1 MLKGNDLKIFISLI
15 IIFTVFG
22 TFSFDAKFDG
32 YSDLITFLSI
42 IIGFTI
48 TSLSILFNSPLKK
61 AMYDRLNPEY
71 LTELHRLGAYYK
83 FSLCFEV
90 ISIFI
95 LFIFPDVSTTI
106 NFKNIAV
113 HVGKFLLVL
122 PIVGGSIYCF
132 MKVVNDLLKIFVYP
146 TNEKAQ

>member
-1 MLKGNDLKIFISLI
+1 MLKGNDLKIFIVLLI
-15 IIFTVFG
+15 ISTIFG
-22 TFSFDAKFDG
+22 TYSFDAKFNG

-61 AMYDRLNPEY
+61 AMYDRKNPEY

-90 ISIFI
+90 LSIFM
-95 LFIFPDVSTTI
+95 LFIVPDVSTKI
-106 NFKNIAV
+106 NLKYISV
-113 HVGKFLLVL
+113 YIGKFLLVL

-146 TNEKAQ
+146 TNEK

>member
-1 MLKGNDLKIFISLI
+1 MLKGNDIKAFAVFLI
-15 IIFTVFG
+15 VSAIFG
-22 TFSFDAKFDG
+22 TYIFDEKFNG

-61 AMYDRLNPEY
+61 AMYDRRNDVY

-83 FSLCFEV
+83 FSLYFEV
-90 ISIFI
+90 LSIFT
-95 LFIFPDVSTTI
+95 LFIIPDISTKIDLKLFSITI
-106 NFKNIAV
+106 
-113 HVGKFLLVL
+113 GKFSLVL
-122 PIVGGSIYCF
+122 PIVVGSIYCF

-146 TNEKAQ
+146 TNDKS

>member
-1 MLKGNDLKIFISLI
+1 MLKGNDIRAFVVVI
-15 IIFTVFG
+15 IVSGILG
-22 TFSFDAKFDG
+22 IYIYDETFEG

-61 AMYDRLNPEY
+61 AMYDRENLIY

-83 FSLCFEV
+83 FSLCFE
-90 ISIFI
+90 ILSIFT
-95 LFIFPDVSTTI
+95 LFVVPDLSTKFDLKIFSI
-106 NFKNIAV
+106 YI
-113 HVGKFLLVL
+113 GKFSLVL
-122 PIVGGSIYCF
+122 PIVAGSIYCF

-146 TNEKAQ
+146 TNDKS

>member
-1 MLKGNDLKIFISLI
+1 MLKGNDIRAFIVLI
-15 IIFTVFG
+15 IFSVALGTYIFDE
-22 TFSFDAKFDG
+22 TFKS

-61 AMYDRLNPEY
+61 AMYDRQNQLY

-90 ISIFI
+90 LSIFT
-95 LFIFPDVSTTI
+95 LFVIPDISTKLDLKTI
-106 NFKNIAV
+106 TLN
-113 HVGKFLLVL
+113 VGKFSLVL
-122 PIVGGSIYCF
+122 PIVVGSIYCF

-146 TNEKAQ
+146 TNDKS

>member
-1 MLKGNDLKIFISLI
+1 MLKGNDIKAFIVLI
-15 IIFTVFG
+15 IVSGILG
-22 TFSFDAKFDG
+22 TFVFDETFKG

-61 AMYDRLNPEY
+61 AMYDRQNSEY
-71 LTELHRLGAYYK
+71 STELHRLGAYYK

-90 ISIFI
+90 LSIFT
-95 LFIFPDVSTTI
+95 LFVIPNISTKI
-106 NFKNIAV
+106 NLIIISVN
-113 HVGKFLLVL
+113 VGKFSLVL
-122 PIVGGSIYCF
+122 PIIAGSIYCF

-146 TNEKAQ
+146 TNEKTQ

>member
-1 MLKGNDLKIFISLI
+1 MLKGNDLKIFILLLLMLTI
-15 IIFTVFG
+15 FG
-22 TFSFDAKFDG
+22 TFVFDAKYDG

-61 AMYDRLNPEY
+61 AMYDRRNPLYLN
-71 LTELHRLGAYYK
+71 ELHRLGAYYK

-90 ISIFI
+90 LSIFI
-95 LFIFPDVSTTI
+95 IFIFPEKSTTV
-106 NFKNIAV
+106 NIKDILI
-113 HVGKFLLVL
+113 HLGKFTLVL
-122 PIVGGSIYCF
+122 PIVGGTIFCF

-146 TNEKAQ
+146 TNEKSE

>member
-1 MLKGNDLKIFISLI
+1 MLKGNDLRAFMLLI
-15 IIFTVFG
+15 IVSGIIGTYIFDE
-22 TFSFDAKFDG
+22 TFEG

-42 IIGFTI
+42 VIGFTI

-61 AMYDRLNPEY
+61 AMYDRQNSEY

-90 ISIFI
+90 LSIFA
-95 LFIFPDVSTTI
+95 LFVIPDISTKL
-106 NFKNIAV
+106 NLRFLSVNI
-113 HVGKFLLVL
+113 GKFSLVL
-122 PIVGGSIYCF
+122 PVVAGAIYCF

-146 TNEKAQ
+146 TNDKT

>member
-1 MLKGNDLKIFISLI
+1 MLKGNDIKAIIVLIVVSAILGTYIFDE
-15 IIFTVFG
+15 
-22 TFSFDAKFDG
+22 TFNA

-61 AMYDRLNPEY
+61 AMYDRQNQEY

-83 FSLCFEV
+83 FSLRFEV
-90 ISIFI
+90 LSIFT
-95 LFIFPDVSTTI
+95 LFVIPDISTKLDLKIVTF
-106 NFKNIAV
+106 NT
-113 HVGKFLLVL
+113 GKFTLVL
-122 PIVGGSIYCF
+122 PIVAGSIYCF

-146 TNEKAQ
+146 TNDKS